1 MIISK
6 DSNILGVNM
15 DLQENKL
22 PTREVYHIFN
32 LEYLLNDIDNETM
45 TFSHP
50 SSFDDI
56 MEYKNLDLL
65 FVQSWSSGKD
75 LPAMW
80 EIYSKNK
87 DCIMVKFD
95 PKYFTSKLTDFFPSD
110 DSKDTFKP
118 FPFPSYWKDIKYDLE
133 EFEKE
138 DRDPL
143 ERLFHKRSGY
153 NYEHECRWVIDLR
166 NHDWLPSTKNK
177 NGKIEDY
184 PKIIPHYSEGKY
196 RRFIKVPFSK
206 DAWENFIHEIIIDPR
221 ANDDYFQYVKELFY
235 HRMDIFIDKKHPII
249 IRSSFEG
256 KSETIDETHLSSDI
270 IKLSLFS
277 QKKYSKLDTI
287 FESQKEISAHEM
299 KLWLFSRHQ
308 VLLQYQNFSA
318 PVNGFTSSLGYQIYN
333 KLFDMQKDKDLTG
346 SIIRVYI
353 ISSLLLISLQYI
365 SFTNHKIRGLDQEI
379 EDRFDTLQKFYQR
392 TFDENYTFD
401 QEYLKQLKNREII
414 NLLREWNNIF
424 LNKIQPAINKVVP
437 DLSSLGI
444 FQFKDDIVVKINK
457 YIKDFMNKLIS

>member
-1 MIISK
+1 
-6 DSNILGVNM
+6 M

-22 PTREVYHIFN
+22 PTREVYRIFN

-56 MEYKNLDLL
+56 MEYKELDLL

-95 PKYFTSKLTDFFPSD
+95 PNYFTSKLPKFFSD
-110 DSKDTFKP
+110 DSFKP
-118 FPFPSYWKDIKYDLE
+118 FPFPSYWRDIEYDLE

-138 DRDPL
+138 DSDPL
-143 ERLFHKRSGY
+143 EYLFHKRSGY
-153 NYEHECRWVIDLR
+153 NYEQECRWVIDLR

-177 NGKIEDY
+177 NDKIEVY

-206 DAWENFIHEIIIDPR
+206 DAWKNFIHEIIIDPR
-221 ANDDYFQYVKELFY
+221 ANDDYFQYVKESFY

-256 KSETIDETHLSSDI
+256 KSETIDDTHLSSDI

-277 QKKYSKLDTI
+277 QENYSKLDTI
-287 FESQKEISAHEM
+287 FESQKEISAYEM
-299 KLWLFSRHQ
+299 KLWLFYRHQ
-308 VLLQYQNFSA
+308 VLLQYKNFST
-318 PVNGFTSSLGYQIYN
+318 PLNGFTSSLGYQIYN
-333 KLFDMQKDKDLTG
+333 ELFDMQKDKDLTG

-365 SFTNHKIRGLDQEI
+365 SFTNYKTRGFDQEI
-379 EDRFDTLQKFYQR
+379 ADRFDTLQKFYQR

-401 QEYLKQLKNREII
+401 QKYLKQLKDIEII
-414 NLLREWNNIF
+414 NLLKEWNNIF
-424 LNKIQPAINKVVP
+424 LNKIQPKIHEIVS
-437 DLSSLGI
+437 DLPSLGI
-444 FQFKDDIVVKINK
+444 IQFKNNTVVEINK
-457 YIKDFMNKLIS
+457 YFKDFMNKLKS